1 MAKIDHLRYRRFVD
15 AYVDGELH
23 GALADR
29 VARHVDTCP
38 MCGPDAEVTV
48 RIKHS
53 LARRRTLP
61 DRAADLVG
69 RWRRRHRATGF

>member
-1 MAKIDHLRYRRFVD
+1 MAKIDHLRYRRYVD

-23 GALADR
+23 GSLAAR
-29 VARHVDTCP
+29 VARHVDGCP

-53 LARRRTLP
+53 LARRLSLP
-61 DRAADLVG
+61 ERAADLVG
-69 RWRRRHRATGF
+69 RWRCGHRASGT